1 MICVFVRVW
10 IVAPSIDHIA
20 SGNTIRECPAWFTKE
35 WSSSHRERYT
45 QYPDNDD
52 DTIRIRLETQLA
64 KLNEKSHTEETDLL
78 RFRSLTGSRCF
89 IGWTQKKNA
98 YSWPRVGCWWWWW
111 KSDGSMQQGEIERLE
126 NRCRRRHIVQN
137 NAIQCTEFWSTE

>member
-78 RFRSLTGSRCF
+78 RFRSLSGSRCF
-89 IGWTQKKNA
+89 IGWTQQKKMRIAGRESVADDDDEKVMVQCSKEKLNA
-98 YSWPRVGCWWWWW
+98 
-111 KSDGSMQQGEIERLE
+111 
-126 NRCRRRHIVQN
+126 
-137 NAIQCTEFWSTE
+137 